1 MSQTKRT
8 SVSAEVFG
16 KFNVQQAFKANVI
29 HKSNENKQSIETRLK
44 GAFMFGGL
52 ADNDLNTDVD
62 AIARREFTNG
72 ETVILEGDKGDD
84 LFIVENGQLA
94 CSKIFGDEDKFLKN
108 FEVGDVFGELALL
121 YNAPR
126 AASIRAISDG
136 LLWVLDRNTFTNI
149 VKVASQKKREKYEKF
164 LQTVPILQNMD
175 HYERSK
181 MADAV
186 KDKKFAAGD
195 SIIKQGEE
203 GTVFYIL
210 VEGSAKAT
218 LDSDQDTSV
227 MNYKPGDYFG
237 ELALLRG
244 DPRAANVIAEEACK
258 AIFLDRKAFT
268 RLLGPLDTILQ
279 RNMANYSN
287 YN

>member
-1 MSQTKRT
+1 
-8 SVSAEVFG
+8 
-16 KFNVQQAFKANVI
+16 
-29 HKSNENKQSIETRLK
+29 
-44 GAFMFGGL
+44 MFGGL
-52 ADNDLNTDVD
+52 DDADLNTVVD
-62 AIARREFTNG
+62 AIDQKLFTNG
-72 ETVILEGDKGDD
+72 ETVIEEGDAGDV
-84 LFIVENGQLA
+84 LYIVETGQLA
-94 CSKIFGDEDKFLKN
+94 CSKIIGGEDKFLKN
-108 FEVGDVFGELALL
+108 FEAGDVFGELALL

-136 LLWVLDRNTFTNI
+136 QLWVLDRNTFTNI

-186 KDKKFAAGD
+186 KDKKFSGGD

-203 GTVFYIL
+203 GNVFYIL
-210 VEGSAKAT
+210 VEGAAKAT
-218 LDSDQDTSV
+218 LDNDPSTSV
-227 MNYKPGDYFG
+227 MSYKPGDYFG

-244 DPRAANVIAEEACK
+244 EPRAANVIAEENVK
-258 AIFLDRKAFT
+258 VIFLDRKAFT